1 MATSSERSPP
11 PFPDSE
17 DQDVLDSE
25 DVVGR
30 DSDEDDGDD
39 LFVSASSPPVTEMDT
54 TPSPTSPPSDLLTT
68 PTEIIS
74 DPLFEPA
81 GSQTEKKSVADVISE
96 PLDDFVDLTNNIMKP
111 AADTI
116 TPEAKDTAF
125 FSIDEPSD
133 DFVDILG
140 SETEAVQEEVV
151 VMDVTAKAA
160 AEEESEMTGSVTD
173 PPGDE
178 DNEASTATV
187 MDINCD
193 TKQLSSV
200 DKTADPLV
208 DILSD
213 DPLTT
218 EAKKTATID
227 LFDDEGSD
235 LFGEPRQTKSG
246 KQPQKSLFGDPDEDL
261 FGEPL
266 GATSKKSISKE
277 QKVTSDPVKAAGG
290 DAFNTAKPLQE
301 PADIFSEECVITAPA
316 KSNIST
322 VNSGTNGILTE
333 EEPDIF
339 AAEATVEL
347 SLDSPRNE
355 RKKEAAAKPSV
366 STPSL
371 SVAASMAKKQPAALE
386 ELEEEEEEE
395 DKFDVLV
402 SVKDPEKI
410 GDGMN
415 AYMAYKVSTET
426 TLPMFRS
433 KTFTVRRRYSD
444 FLGLYEKLSEKHG
457 PNGYIVPPPPE
468 KSLRGMTKVK
478 VGKEDSSS
486 TDFVERRRGAL
497 ERYIQRIVSHPS
509 LLQDPDVRE
518 FLEREELPRAVST
531 QALSSAG
538 FFKMINKAT
547 DAVSKMTIKM
557 NESDA
562 WFEEKL
568 QEVESSDQ
576 QFRKLHTLVESLVV
590 HRKELSSNTA
600 SFAKSTAMLGS
611 AEDNTA
617 LSRALSQLAELEDK
631 MEQLHQDQATNDTF
645 CFSELIADFIRLLG
659 AVRSSFDQRMKAWQR
674 WQDAQAMLQKKRET
688 EAKLLWANKPD
699 KLQLAKEEIAEW
711 EAKVTQYERDFE
723 RVSATV
729 RKEVLR
735 FEKEKAKNLKRHII
749 KYLESQLRSQQQ
761 LIKYW
766 EAFLPEAKAI
776 A

>member
-1 MATSSERSPP
+1 MFRLVDEADLHLINIKIKHALAQKKSEF
-11 PFPDSE
+11 PFQVCLNFFWSFYFFDHFN
-17 DQDVLDSE
+17 
-25 DVVGR
+25 
-30 DSDEDDGDD
+30 
-39 LFVSASSPPVTEMDT
+39 LFFLSFSLQSSPPVTEMDT

-187 MDINCD
+187 IDINCD

-339 AAEATVEL
+339 A
-347 SLDSPRNE
+347 
-355 RKKEAAAKPSV
+355 
-366 STPSL
+366 
-371 SVAASMAKKQPAALE
+371 
-386 ELEEEEEEE
+386 
-395 DKFDVLV
+395 
-402 SVKDPEKI
+402 
-410 GDGMN
+410 GW
-415 AYMAYKVSTET
+415 
-426 TLPMFRS
+426 
-433 KTFTVRRRYSD
+433 FT
-444 FLGLYEKLSEKHG
+444 
-457 PNGYIVPPPPE
+457 I
-468 KSLRGMTKVK
+468 
-478 VGKEDSSS
+478 
-486 TDFVERRRGAL
+486 
-497 ERYIQRIVSHPS
+497 
-509 LLQDPDVRE
+509 
-518 FLEREELPRAVST
+518 
-531 QALSSAG
+531 
-538 FFKMINKAT
+538 
-547 DAVSKMTIKM
+547 
-557 NESDA
+557 
-562 WFEEKL
+562 
-568 QEVESSDQ
+568 
-576 QFRKLHTLVESLVV
+576 
-590 HRKELSSNTA
+590 
-600 SFAKSTAMLGS
+600 
-611 AEDNTA
+611 
-617 LSRALSQLAELEDK
+617 
-631 MEQLHQDQATNDTF
+631 
-645 CFSELIADFIRLLG
+645 FICL
-659 AVRSSFDQRMKAWQR
+659 
-674 WQDAQAMLQKKRET
+674 
-688 EAKLLWANKPD
+688 
-699 KLQLAKEEIAEW
+699 
-711 EAKVTQYERDFE
+711 
-723 RVSATV
+723 
-729 RKEVLR
+729 
-735 FEKEKAKNLKRHII
+735 NL
-749 KYLESQLRSQQQ
+749 
-761 LIKYW
+761 
-766 EAFLPEAKAI
+766 
-776 A
+776 